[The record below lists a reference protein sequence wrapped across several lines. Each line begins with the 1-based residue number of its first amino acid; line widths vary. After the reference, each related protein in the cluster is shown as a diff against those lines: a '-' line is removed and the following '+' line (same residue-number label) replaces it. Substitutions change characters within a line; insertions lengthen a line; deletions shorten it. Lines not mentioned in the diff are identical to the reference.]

1 MTGFFKRL
9 PEAVVRV
16 GIVFLLFITTVSF
29 ARWMIPASLKNGRE
43 HRTATVKRETA
54 KAIHYAGADACTECH
69 KEINAVKTE
78 GYHRNLSCETCH
90 GAAKNH
96 AEDPDVK
103 AVTDKVREACTR
115 CHMYDPS
122 RPTGFPQ
129 INPVVHNPRKQCVE
143 CHKPHSPK
151 PPHVPQECQACH
163 GQIARTKEVSP
174 HVDLPC
180 TTCHTVDV
188 QHKVSPRE
196 VRAQIPSD
204 RSFCA
209 KCHSIDSPVKETQKV
224 DIKTHGEKYLCWQC
238 HYPHEPELHS
248 YGTKTLP

>member
-1 MTGFFKRL
+1 MSNFFKRL
-9 PEAVVRV
+9 PEAVIRV

-29 ARWMIPASLKNGRE
+29 ARFMIPASLKNGRE
-43 HRTATVKRETA
+43 HRTATVKRETS
-54 KAIHYAGADACTECH
+54 KPIHYAGAGACNECH
-69 KEINAVKTE
+69 KEVNVLKSD

-90 GAAKNH
+90 GASKDH
-96 AEDPDVK
+96 SEDPDVK
-103 AVTDKVREACTR
+103 PVTDRVRDACTR
-115 CHMYDPS
+115 CHAYDPS

-151 PPHVPQECQACH
+151 PPHVPQECEACH
-163 GQIARTKEVSP
+163 AGIARTKEMSP
-174 HVDLPC
+174 HEGLPC

-209 KCHSIDSPVKETQKV
+209 KCHSTESQVKGTQKV
-224 DIKTHGEKYLCWQC
+224 DLKTHGEKYLCWQC
-238 HYPHEPELHS
+238 HYPHMPELHA
-248 YGTKTLP
+248 YGTTTVR

>member
-54 KAIHYAGADACTECH
+54 KAIHYAGAGACTECH
-69 KEINAVKTE
+69 KEINVVKTE

-90 GAAKNH
+90 GAAKDH
-96 AEDPDVK
+96 SEDPDVK
-103 AVTDKVREACTR
+103 ARTDKIREACTR

-151 PPHVPQECQACH
+151 PPHVPQECEACH

-188 QHKVSPRE
+188 RHKVSPRE

-209 KCHSIDSPVKETQKV
+209 KCHGNESTVKGTQKV
-224 DIKTHGEKYLCWQC
+224 DVSTHGDKYLCWQC
-238 HYPHEPELHS
+238 HYPHMPELHS
-248 YGTKTLP
+248 YGTKTLR

>member
-1 MTGFFKRL
+1 MKNFFKRL

-16 GIVFLLFITTVSF
+16 GIVFLLFISTVAF

-43 HRTATVKRETA
+43 HRTATVKRESA
-54 KAIHYAGADACTECH
+54 KTVHYAGADACNECH
-69 KEINAVKTE
+69 KEINAVKTD

-90 GAAKNH
+90 GASKDH
-96 AEDPDVK
+96 SEDPDVK
-103 AVTDKVREACTR
+103 PLTEKARDACTR
-115 CHMYDPS
+115 CHAYDPS

-151 PPHVPQECQACH
+151 PPHVPQECEACH
-163 GQIARTKEVSP
+163 AQIARTKEVSP
-174 HVDLPC
+174 HDVLPC

-196 VRAQIPSD
+196 VRAKIPSD

-209 KCHSIDSPVKETQKV
+209 KCHSSDSQVKDTQKV
-224 DIKTHGEKYLCWQC
+224 DLKTHGEKYLCWQC
-238 HYPHEPELHS
+238 HYPHMPELHT
-248 YGTKTLP
+248 YGATPVR

>member
-1 MTGFFKRL
+1 MRNYFKKL

-29 ARWMIPASLKNGRE
+29 ARWMIPVSLKNGRE

-54 KAIHYAGADACTECH
+54 KPIHYAGAGACNECH
-69 KEINAVKTE
+69 KEINAVKAD

-90 GAAKNH
+90 GASKDH
-96 AEDPDVK
+96 SEDPDVK
-103 AVTDKVREACTR
+103 PVTDKVRDACTR
-115 CHMYDPS
+115 CHAYDPS

-151 PPHVPQECQACH
+151 PPHVPQECEACH
-163 GQIARTKEVSP
+163 AQIARTKEVSP
-174 HVDLPC
+174 HVGLPC

-209 KCHSIDSPVKETQKV
+209 KCHSNDSPVKGTQKV

-238 HYPHEPELHS
+238 HYPHMPELHA
-248 YGTKTLP
+248 YGTTTLR

>member
-1 MTGFFKRL
+1 MSNFFKRL

-29 ARWMIPASLKNGRE
+29 ARFMIPASLKNGRE

-54 KAIHYAGADACTECH
+54 KPIHYAGAAACNECH
-69 KEINAVKTE
+69 KEINVLKSD

-90 GAAKNH
+90 GASKDH
-96 AEDPDVK
+96 SEDPDVK
-103 AVTDKVREACTR
+103 PVTDKVREACTR
-115 CHMYDPS
+115 CHAYDPS

-151 PPHVPQECQACH
+151 PPHVPQECEACH
-163 GQIARTKEVSP
+163 AQIARTKEVSP
-174 HVDLPC
+174 HEGLPC

-196 VRAQIPSD
+196 VRAKIPSD

-209 KCHSIDSPVKETQKV
+209 KCHSTDSQVQGTQKV
-224 DIKTHGEKYLCWQC
+224 DLKTHGEKYLCWQC
-238 HYPHEPELHS
+238 HYPHMPELHA
-248 YGTKTLP
+248 YGTTTVR